1 MSDSLHTAST
11 IRPADWSEAHVRG
24 FLREMFDAAVASAS
38 PFHVL
43 ARFLPEKPKGRCVVV
58 GAGKAAASMAAAL
71 EAAWPDVPLEG
82 VVVTRDGHA
91 TPTKSI
97 RVLEASHPVPDERSE
112 QAARDILKA
121 VQGLREDDLVIALI
135 SGGGS
140 ALLALPAEG
149 ITLDEKKQIARK
161 LLHSGATIT
170 EMNTVRRHLSAI
182 KGGRLAQAAYPAK
195 VATLVISD
203 VPGDDPAV
211 IASGPTVQDETTAQ
225 DVLRIIQK
233 YDLTLPPAALAV
245 LKQEDEAAKQT
256 PPPMAEGNSLTM
268 IATPFFALEAAA
280 EVARR
285 AGVTPVILGDA
296 LEGESSSAGILFS
309 GVARSVKLHGQPV
322 AAPAVLLS
330 GGETTVTIR
339 PGEKPGKGG
348 RNTEFLLACA
358 QSLSGEPGIWAMA
371 GDSDGI
377 DGTEDAAGALIGPQT
392 LARGKA
398 LGLNAEDF
406 LKRHDSYSYF
416 KELSD
421 LVMTGPTLTNVN
433 DIRLI
438 LVL

>member
-1 MSDSLHTAST
+1 
-11 IRPADWSEAHVRG
+11 
-24 FLREMFDAAVASAS
+24 MFDAAVASAS

-182 KGGRLAQAAYPAK
+182 KGGRLAQAAYPAT

>member
-1 MSDSLHTAST
+1 MSESFSTASST
-11 IRPADWSEAHVRG
+11 PAEEWSETRVRF

-91 TPTKSI
+91 MATQSI

-112 QAARDILKA
+112 QAAREILKT
-121 VQGLREDDLVIALI
+121 VKGLQADDLVIALI

-140 ALLALPAEG
+140 ALLALPADG
-149 ITLDEKKQIARK
+149 ITLDEKKQIARQ

-182 KGGRLAQAAYPAK
+182 KGGRLAQAAYPAR
-195 VATLVISD
+195 VVSLVISD

-211 IASGPTVQDETTAQ
+211 IASGPTLQDETTAQ

-233 YDLTLPPAALAV
+233 YDLTLPPAAQALLEREAS
-245 LKQEDEAAKQT
+245 AAKHT
-256 PPPMAEGNSLTM
+256 CPPVAAGNSLTL

-280 EVARR
+280 DVARR
-285 AGVTPVILGDA
+285 AGVTPIILGDA
-296 LEGESSSAGILFS
+296 LEGESSSAGILFA
-309 GVARSVKLHGQPV
+309 GMARSVKQHGQPV

-358 QSLSGEPGIWAMA
+358 QSLAGEAGIWGMA

-377 DGTEDAAGALIGPQT
+377 DGTEDAAGALIGPHT
-392 LARGKA
+392 LSRGTA
-398 LGLNAEDF
+398 MGLSAEDF

-416 KELSD
+416 KELDD
-421 LVMTGPTLTNVN
+421 LAMTGPTLTNVN

>member
-1 MSDSLHTAST
+1 
-11 IRPADWSEAHVRG
+11 
-24 FLREMFDAAVASAS
+24 MFDAAVASAS

-43 ARFLPEKPKGRCVVV
+43 ARFLPEKPKGRCIVV

-91 TPTKSI
+91 MATQSI

-112 QAARDILKA
+112 QAAREILKT
-121 VQGLREDDLVIALI
+121 VKGLQADDLVIALI

-149 ITLDEKKQIARK
+149 ITLDEKKQIARQ

-182 KGGRLAQAAYPAK
+182 KGGRLAQAAYPAR
-195 VATLVISD
+195 VVSLVISD

-211 IASGPTVQDETTAQ
+211 IASGPTLQDKTTAQ

-233 YDLTLPPAALAV
+233 YDLTLPPAAQAL
-245 LKQEDEAAKQT
+245 LEREASAAT
-256 PPPMAEGNSLTM
+256 HTSAPVAEGNSLTL

-280 EVARR
+280 DVARR
-285 AGVTPVILGDA
+285 AGVTPIILGDA
-296 LEGESSSAGILFS
+296 LEGESCSAGVLFA
-309 GVARSVKLHGQPV
+309 GMARSVKQHGHPV

-358 QSLSGEPGIWAMA
+358 QSLAGEAGIWGMA

-377 DGTEDAAGALIGPQT
+377 DGTEDAAGALIGPHT
-392 LARGKA
+392 LSRGAA
-398 LGLNAEDF
+398 LGLSAEDF

-416 KELSD
+416 KELDD